1 MKCWAIAAAATLIGV
16 AGAGA
21 FVVTERGAPAI
32 ADRAP
37 GDRPELM
44 LMSSLP
50 IIFSE
55 NFTLAPGKGA
65 GGSMILSRI
74 AARYRVRPIALADS
88 AGLGL
93 GPGRGRMLLM
103 AHPRAQTAEAL
114 VDLDAWVRGGG
125 RLLLL
130 ADPALDWPSE
140 RGLGDPLRPPPGYA
154 DTGLLAHW
162 GVALDRPEARGPV
175 RAMLDGRHL
184 LLLSPGRLEAP
195 NCTLLA
201 DRIVARCRIGR
212 GAVTV
217 IADADLIDP
226 AQAGN
231 AIGDNLDSVVAE
243 LARLE
248 TSPARLFRASLVTRP
263 VLLQIDCGAR
273 APLLANRVIHRVV
286 RLRTTSERKN
296 KSGIVYP

>member
-1 MKCWAIAAAATLIGV
+1 MNRWAIAAAAALIGV

-21 FVVTERGAPAI
+21 LVVTGRAAPAI

-44 LMSSLP
+44 LLSSLP

-74 AARYRVRPIALADS
+74 ERRYRVRPIALADS

-93 GPGRGRMLLM
+93 GLGRGRMLLM

-140 RGLGDPLRPPPGYA
+140 RGLGDRLRPPPGYA

-162 GVALDRPEARGPV
+162 GMALERPEARGPV
-175 RAMLDGRHL
+175 RATLDGRHL
-184 LLLSPGRLEAP
+184 LLLSPGRLRAP
-195 NCTLLA
+195 GCTLLA

-212 GAVTV
+212 GEVTV

-226 AQAGN
+226 AQAGD
-231 AIGDNLDSVVAE
+231 AIGDNLDSVLAE

-248 TSPARLFRASLVTRP
+248 TNPAP
-263 VLLQIDCGAR
+263 
-273 APLLANRVIHRVV
+273 
-286 RLRTTSERKN
+286 
-296 KSGIVYP
+296 

>member
-1 MKCWAIAAAATLIGV
+1 MNRWAIAAAAALIGV

-21 FVVTERGAPAI
+21 FVVTGRGAQRTPPAI

-44 LMSSLP
+44 LLSSLP

-55 NFTLAPGKGA
+55 KFTLAPGKGA

-74 AARYRVRPIALADS
+74 ERRYRVRPIALADS
-88 AGLGL
+88 AGL
-93 GPGRGRMLLM
+93 GRGRMLLM

-140 RGLGDPLRPPPGYA
+140 RALGDRLRPPPGYA
-154 DTGLLAHW
+154 DTGLLAQW
-162 GVALDRPEARGPV
+162 GMALERPEARGPV

-184 LLLSPGRLEAP
+184 LLLSPGRLRAP
-195 NCTLLA
+195 GCTLLA

-226 AQAGN
+226 AQAGD
-231 AIGDNLDSVVAE
+231 AIGDNLDSIAAE

-248 TSPARLFRASLVTRP
+248 TSPAR
-263 VLLQIDCGAR
+263 
-273 APLLANRVIHRVV
+273 
-286 RLRTTSERKN
+286 
-296 KSGIVYP
+296 

>member
-1 MKCWAIAAAATLIGV
+1 MNRWAIAAAAALIGV

-21 FVVTERGAPAI
+21 FVVTGRGAQRGAPAI
-32 ADRAP
+32 ADRTP

-44 LMSSLP
+44 LLSSLP

-55 NFTLAPGKGA
+55 QFTLAPGKGA
-65 GGSMILSRI
+65 GGSMILSRLER
-74 AARYRVRPIALADS
+74 RYRVRPIALADS
-88 AGLGL
+88 AGL
-93 GPGRGRMLLM
+93 GRGRMLLM

-140 RGLGDPLRPPPGYA
+140 RGLGDRLRPPPGYA

-162 GVALDRPEARGPV
+162 GMALDRPEARGPV

-184 LLLSPGRLEAP
+184 LLLSPGRLRAP
-195 NCTLLA
+195 GCTLLA

-226 AQAGN
+226 AQAGD
-231 AIGDNLDSVVAE
+231 AIGDNLDSIAAE

-248 TSPARLFRASLVTRP
+248 TSPAR
-263 VLLQIDCGAR
+263 
-273 APLLANRVIHRVV
+273 
-286 RLRTTSERKN
+286 
-296 KSGIVYP
+296 